1 MVIGNVDVKAS
12 RIIEKRLQWKE
23 KAAERRKNFQ
33 FQDIE
38 KNTANKLSPSVMEH
52 ILDSSNSSN
61 ENEDNVSEYKQR
73 ETNNTIRSQDSPQL
87 RK

>member
-12 RIIEKRLQWKE
+12 RIIEKRLQRKE
-23 KAAERRKNFQ
+23 KAAERSKNVQ
-33 FQDIE
+33 FRDIE
-38 KNTANKLSPSVMEH
+38 KNTVNRLFPSVMEH
-52 ILDSSNSSN
+52 ILDFSNSSN

-73 ETNNTIRSQDSPQL
+73 TQLEVKILLQL